1 MAMGK
6 RHNTTFQSDAYVL
19 GALLQNLF
27 LTAEPAFISYIFDSP
42 SRFMCLSKSASLVQ
56 ACPFQQSGKPRLGR
70 CLTDAAW
77 ASRSGV
83 ASVVSK
89 NNWLVSWSAN
99 HPELASMLQR
109 LCSLNAAARPLAHQA
124 RHFFDH
130 YAHAPRETSRS
141 PPPPQTP
148 PSPSPPYY
156 PLPPLQPGLSTFSAW
171 LPAVSTRQPPP
182 IPLRPFKWLP
192 DVVGSSS
199 GRSLHRSHGTGFMFI
214 KFHKTGST
222 TLISALTREGCKHK
236 LTMCNMLC
244 NAKPLGSQRQDSCNA
259 WGGDY
264 ATGAFRQGGKPL
276 LLSIFPRATTFVTLL
291 RHPVER
297 LWSRY
302 QNNLAR
308 GSTRSFDQLIAAE
321 GHDYQLTL
329 THGNS
334 TNLDLALLTLRQ
346 FDVVGITEDFDGFIV
361 LFQLKMG
368 WPMTSLV
375 YQVSTHWALWAWDR
389 SCNHQRPY
397 VLVRSRD
404 DSGRLGFS
412 VCFVA

>member
-1 MAMGK
+1 
-6 RHNTTFQSDAYVL
+6 
-19 GALLQNLF
+19 
-27 LTAEPAFISYIFDSP
+27 
-42 SRFMCLSKSASLVQ
+42 
-56 ACPFQQSGKPRLGR
+56 
-70 CLTDAAW
+70 
-77 ASRSGV
+77 
-83 ASVVSK
+83 
-89 NNWLVSWSAN
+89 
-99 HPELASMLQR
+99 
-109 LCSLNAAARPLAHQA
+109 
-124 RHFFDH
+124 
-130 YAHAPRETSRS
+130 
-141 PPPPQTP
+141 
-148 PSPSPPYY
+148 
-156 PLPPLQPGLSTFSAW
+156 
-171 LPAVSTRQPPP
+171 
-182 IPLRPFKWLP
+182 
-192 DVVGSSS
+192 
-199 GRSLHRSHGTGFMFI
+199 MFI

-375 YQVSTHWALWAWDR
+375 YQVNKVTSSKQSIPDHIYRSLTTSLTYEFALYDEARRLYDRQKAEPAADFASNMNTFRRAQATISQTCQRQNSNASTH
-389 SCNHQRPY
+389 
-397 VLVRSRD
+397 SRMLAGKAD
-404 DSGRLGFS
+404 PTCMAATSKYDKMDIIPPCTSA
-412 VCFVA
+412 V